1 MKLSLSSVLLLLA
14 TVLFVGMCG
23 VSFAADNFTI
33 AIDPGHQLRR
43 NNELEPIG
51 PRASQKKAKVA
62 PGTRGVVTNVPEYQ
76 LTLDVSLKL
85 RDELLDRGYNVF
97 MIRETNDV
105 NISNRERA
113 AMATEAGADIF
124 VRIHADASENSNDS
138 GILTISPTGNNP
150 YVSHLYAQS
159 RALSDDILSAM
170 VSATGA
176 HRRGVLEVDNMSGI
190 NWSTIPVTIIE
201 MGFMT
206 NPTEDRLMQTEEY
219 QQKLV
224 IGIADGIDSYLRRT
238 LKISMEIIA

>member
-1 MKLSLSSVLLLLA
+1 MKITLSSVLLLLV
-14 TVLFVGMCG
+14 TVFFAGTCG
-23 VSFAADNFTI
+23 ISFAADNFTI
-33 AIDPGHQLRR
+33 AVDPGHQLRR

-51 PRASQKKAKVA
+51 PGASLKKAKVA

-85 RDELLDRGYNVF
+85 RDELLARGYNVL

-124 VRIHADASENSNDS
+124 VRIHADASENSYDI
-138 GILTISPTGNNP
+138 GILAISPTGNNP
-150 YVSHLYAQS
+150 YVSHLYAKS
-159 RALSDDILSAM
+159 RALSDEILSAT

-176 HRRGVLEVDNMSGI
+176 HERGVLEADNMIGI

-206 NPTEDRLMQTEEY
+206 NPEEDRLMQTEEY
-219 QQKLV
+219 QRKLV
-224 IGIADGIDSYLRRT
+224 IGIADGIDSYVNKR
-238 LKISMEIIA
+238 SE